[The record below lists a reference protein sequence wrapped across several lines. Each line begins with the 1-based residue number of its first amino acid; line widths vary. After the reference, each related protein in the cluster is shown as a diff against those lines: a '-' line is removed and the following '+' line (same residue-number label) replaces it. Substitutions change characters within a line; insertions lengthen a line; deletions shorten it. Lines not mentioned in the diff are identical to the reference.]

1 MNLKSIKDTNSLVI
15 FKNNEL
21 VDTEEKAK
29 ELLKLLIDKEND
41 LDTLL
46 EMLQT
51 YIEDNGQFYYT
62 NDDMDIASMEL

>member
-1 MNLKSIKDTNSLVI
+1 MNLKSIKDTKSLVI
-15 FKNNEL
+15 IKNNEL
-21 VDTEEKAK
+21 VDTKEKAK